1 MYNEYK
7 GLIFM
12 KNDEVI
18 ERLQELQ
25 DILAEKYDLEAKV
38 NELPK
43 TLDSG
48 NESLDRFKKEYIDIN
63 SNYEEEKS
71 KIATLRNDLQD
82 AITKLSN
89 AEKGME
95 SDGLSNH
102 EIDNLKRQITEAKD
116 RENSIRQDV
125 LREEKKLAE
134 LDEKLKTYEAL
145 ISSTESDVNSSRENL
160 SKDIEKNK
168 KQIAELAAKEA
179 SLSEGIDPEIVFK
192 FQRIIQRNRKGIVAV
207 RGNVCDGC
215 HMILPAQFANEVH
228 DGNEILF
235 CPYCSRILFY
245 EESDTNV
252 NTFYSTE
259 EGDLSDLDN
268 GELDD
273 IFGLSDEDS
282 EDQDSEA

>member
-1 MYNEYK
+1 
-7 GLIFM
+7 M

-160 SKDIEKNK
+160 SKDIEKNNK
-168 KQIAELAAKEA
+168 LIAELAAKEE

-282 EDQDSEA
+282 EEQDSEA

>member
-1 MYNEYK
+1 MKEKFKVGDIVEYNIKSLFSGDIQIIGYVIDTSVTDAVI
-7 GLIFM
+7 LIGYYR
-12 KNDEVI
+12 I
-18 ERLQELQ
+18 
-25 DILAEKYDLEAKV
+25 I
-38 NELPK
+38 
-43 TLDSG
+43 
-48 NESLDRFKKEYIDIN
+48 
-63 SNYEEEKS
+63 
-71 KIATLRNDLQD
+71 
-82 AITKLSN
+82 
-89 AEKGME
+89 
-95 SDGLSNH
+95 
-102 EIDNLKRQITEAKD
+102 
-116 RENSIRQDV
+116 V
-125 LREEKKLAE
+125 LREDKKLAE